1 MLYSKE
7 LLMRNRYDEKGNF
20 KSSHAMTFDEILDDY
35 EIKTIL
41 NDKFVDLSYVGFV
54 KELQD
59 NKVDDIFNDKK
70 YVSSEILNHMAFDY
84 IKSAELLAKFVLNDR
99 NSNTGKELIVSNY
112 TIPAA
117 YLCKHSIELK
127 IKECLLEKNEANA
140 NTHNL
145 QTLWDKLNE
154 KSITNYEKLSLFIK
168 EMNDIDFN
176 DESLRY
182 GVDKDFNTVT
192 TTFKIDVVQA
202 VLNTKYLFNVL
213 DEEVI
218 HKYRYRRKED

>member
-1 MLYSKE
+1 
-7 LLMRNRYDEKGNF
+7 MRARYDENGQI
-20 KSSHAMTFDEILDDY
+20 KSYHKMTFDEIPDNYD
-35 EIKTIL
+35 IKTIL
-41 NDKFVDLSYVGFV
+41 NDKFIDLSYVGFV

-70 YVSSEILNHMAFDY
+70 YVSSDILNHMAFDY
-84 IKSAELLAKFVLNDR
+84 IESAELLAKFVLNDR
-99 NSNTGKELIVSNY
+99 NSNTDKELIVSSY
-112 TIPAA
+112 TIPAT

-127 IKECLLEKNEANA
+127 IKECLLEKGETKA

-154 KSITNYEKLSLFIK
+154 KSITNYEKLSLFIQ
-168 EMNDIDFN
+168 EMNDVDYN

-182 GVDKDFNTVT
+182 GVDKDFNTVA
-192 TTFKIDVVQA
+192 TTFKVDVIQA
-202 VLNTKYLFNVL
+202 VLNAKYLFNIL

-218 HKYRYRRKED
+218 DGYKHQRKEN